1 MKRLID
7 TAVRLASIGLIGVLL
22 ATAASAAVSGG
33 SVKRDPSPVPN
44 PTVVGPVP
52 ETVPPGTHSNPDYTW
67 FTSNA
72 DLLAAYGYVQ
82 EEFFVSGVA
91 NTYATP
97 TKETGWVAS
106 AGHPYTTRVLVRRPR
121 SHTDFNGVV
130 LLEWQNPSQ
139 GYDLEWMWG
148 DSWKHIM
155 RSGYAWVGVTAHRVN
170 VHGSPLASPR
180 GYGLRWWSPVR
191 YGALD
196 VTDGGTLNADELMH
210 DIYSQAAQA
219 VREPSGVDPMGGLRA
234 RLVLGI
240 GGSGG
245 SMVVYYN
252 SVHPLH
258 RVVDGFFFIR
268 GGYGTRAD
276 VGTKVFH
283 LVTEREV
290 VKSGCSREPDSE
302 YLHNWELAGAAH
314 YGYDSYKY
322 VVPMQARDGLNLSP
336 TTCALPA
343 FSRIPYHYAHDAA
356 FDHMV
361 RWVAHGIRPPA
372 ATPIEVT
379 CPAGASGPAVITRD
393 ALGNAARGGVRLPQ
407 HAVPTA
413 VNTGENTGSG
423 AAAAAC
429 SLFGSYQPF
438 DRGTLSALYPS
449 HEAYVEDFRN
459 AVEGDVKAG
468 YVVKEDADEMMDIA
482 IAARVP

>member
-1 MKRLID
+1 MKHRI
-7 TAVRLASIGLIGVLL
+7 VRLTLVAAIGVSISV
-22 ATAASAAVSGG
+22 AASAAVAGG
-33 SVKRDPSPVPN
+33 YWRHEPSPVPN
-44 PTVVGPVP
+44 PAVVGPIP
-52 ETVPPGTHSNPDYTW
+52 ETVPPGTRSNPDYTW
-67 FTSNA
+67 FTSNG

-82 EEFFVSGVA
+82 EEFFLSGIANAYSTPPKQTGSVVS
-91 NTYATP
+91 T
-97 TKETGWVAS
+97 
-106 AGHPYTTRVLVRRPR
+106 GHPYTTRILVRRPR
-121 SHTDFNGVV
+121 SHTAFNGVV

-148 DSWKHIM
+148 DSWKHIV

-170 VHGSPLASPR
+170 VHGSPVPPLGLPR
-180 GYGLRWWSPVR
+180 GYGLKWWSPVR

-196 VTDGGTLNADELMH
+196 VTDGGSLNNDELMH

-219 VREPSGVDPMGGLRA
+219 IRSPSEVDPMGGHRV

-245 SMVVYYN
+245 AMVTYYN
-252 SVHPLH
+252 SIQPLH
-258 RVVDGFFFIR
+258 RIIDGFFFIR
-268 GGYGTRAD
+268 GGYGTRTD

-290 VKSGCSREPDSE
+290 VRSGCNREPDSN

-336 TTCALPA
+336 TVCALPS

-356 FDHMV
+356 FDHLV
-361 RWVAHGIRPPA
+361 RWVLHDIRPPA
-372 ATPIEVT
+372 APPIDVT
-379 CPAGASGPAVITRD
+379 CPGGTTGAAVIFRD
-393 ALGNAARGGVRLPQ
+393 ADGNAASGGVRLPQ
-407 HAVPTA
+407 HAVATA
-413 VNTGENTGSG
+413 TNTGENTGSG

-438 DRGTLSALYPS
+438 APEILKALYPT
-449 HEAYVEDFRN
+449 HEWYVQAFRN
-459 AVEGDVKAG
+459 SVEENVRAG
-468 YVVKEDADEMMDIA
+468 YLVREDADEMIGAA
-482 IAARVP
+482 IAAPVP